1 MKLKAKLKF
10 LLISG
15 GLLNR
20 GHQHYYPNTTTTI
33 TTTTVTNSTTST
45 TKMSRDYPSTCKS
58 MMDLTGRS
66 GDSEQHQRL
75 HKARSVW
82 DVGGK
87 PAVRRRRTTET
98 FRPPD
103 PVVEPRARPVSLP
116 VTSPVRPKRVSAIQ
130 WAEGVGREETDKE
143 TRGSFLTPS
152 SAGRPHRY
160 SSSSVTSTPSTPAIL
175 SSSSAGDG
183 VESVMFRGEGNL
195 LEAQSMMSLS
205 RPYRVSNGSDDEP
218 RGFRKKSASAL
229 HALKNL
235 SRSTPAMSPSAS
247 PRHSDSEGPPR
258 VSKGTKKFMRHF
270 ADAPASEWVLNY
282 FSCALVSDILLQG
295 TLYITPNFFAFYS
308 KIFGHVSRLLI
319 PVTQVAGIQKERT
332 AKIIPNAVGLQMLDG
347 KSYVFG
353 SLLSRDSTY
362 KLMLHIWK
370 KAQRLADSDSEPP
383 SAVQVAGEED
393 DGEDSVSGSAESLME
408 EDQTDSGYLASSPIS
423 AVTAVATGATVPWT
437 RDTSSTTTITTT
449 TTAILP
455 GPDICTSSSTS
466 IPLSN
471 LTSSQNPVTLR
482 QGGLSVVKGVGAS
495 IPEEPG
501 GAAGVGDGLIQWFI
515 QGSLVKSIGSSIPEY
530 SQFTQL

>member
-1 MKLKAKLKF
+1 
-10 LLISG
+10 
-15 GLLNR
+15 
-20 GHQHYYPNTTTTI
+20 
-33 TTTTVTNSTTST
+33 
-45 TKMSRDYPSTCKS
+45 
-58 MMDLTGRS
+58 
-66 GDSEQHQRL
+66 
-75 HKARSVW
+75 
-82 DVGGK
+82 
-87 PAVRRRRTTET
+87 
-98 FRPPD
+98 
-103 PVVEPRARPVSLP
+103 
-116 VTSPVRPKRVSAIQ
+116 
-130 WAEGVGREETDKE
+130 
-143 TRGSFLTPS
+143 
-152 SAGRPHRY
+152 
-160 SSSSVTSTPSTPAIL
+160 
-175 SSSSAGDG
+175 
-183 VESVMFRGEGNL
+183 
-195 LEAQSMMSLS
+195 
-205 RPYRVSNGSDDEP
+205 
-218 RGFRKKSASAL
+218 
-229 HALKNL
+229 
-235 SRSTPAMSPSAS
+235 
-247 PRHSDSEGPPR
+247 
-258 VSKGTKKFMRHF
+258 
-270 ADAPASEWVLNY
+270 

-501 GAAGVGDGLIQWFI
+501 GAAGVGDGLIHDGMYEEVLQMQQRLHAAASTEIEKTLSI
-515 QGSLVKSIGSSIPEY
+515 QLKHIATVRQSLEALVVLFNKEPPMNTARIPDN
-530 SQFTQL
+530 T